1 MNYWWKSKKM
11 LAVIA
16 LLMAPQAY
24 CGDLYIIANQA
35 LNIEPAALKAIFTGE
50 TQFSGSVK
58 LDPTDNAAAQEV
70 FLSKVMGMAKD
81 KYDAYW
87 VKKSFRDGVTQPP
100 ARSSDTEV
108 IEFVKKTPG
117 GVGYVV
123 TTPAGVKVIQQ
134 IK

>member
-58 LDPTDNAAAQEV
+58 LDPTDNAAA
-70 FLSKVMGMAKD
+70 KD